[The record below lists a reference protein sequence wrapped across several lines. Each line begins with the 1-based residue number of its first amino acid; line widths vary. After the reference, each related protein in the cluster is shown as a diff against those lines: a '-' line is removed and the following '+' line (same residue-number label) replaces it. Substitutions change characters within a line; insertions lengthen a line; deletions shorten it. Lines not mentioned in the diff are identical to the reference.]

1 MIVSPT
7 GRGFVGPPNDCL
19 SPMGRR
25 FVGPP
30 NYCLSPTGRG
40 FVGPPNDCTPP
51 TGRGFVGPPNYCTST
66 MGRGFVGPPNDCLS
80 NGTGFRGTTQLLSL
94 SNGTGFRGTT
104 QRLYPSNGTGLCGT
118 TQRFSLSNAV
128 RQYDGETLLLN
139 SIQRSDM
146 GAYLCIASNGIPP
159 SVSKRFIVQVHLMSN
174 ALAHP
179 PYDQPYYSR
188 QGLGPYVHPLI
199 KVSNQLVAAPVASDV
214 LIQCYVEASPRA
226 MNSWYR
232 DMGTRSRARSV
243 WPLPNTATWPG
254 AMELLEGEDGRTRKQ
269 KKGSEQRSGWEKRV
283 TLGTIE
289 RADNVLFDEPETM
302 FIVGVPI
309 FTKRHIGQPLFQGGC
324 LQKISLSLS
333 FHESTLQLFL
343 PSTPNLTL
351 TLFRPDNPHSQW
363 SQSIL
368 LGPLFLSPLLPALL
382 CDIDIFS
389 SDTFNEYS
397 IDTFLSIPHPSGAEN
412 MEAFCSDFGRVD
424 LRQTDRSFFPTL
436 CHRKSIRADAYHHVG
451 RCILDI
457 IAEGT
462 ELYHWEEA
470 LLYYCFRVVNLL
482 GEKLIDSDKY
492 SIEEILLNEY
502 SLLMNLTIRNLERRD
517 FGGYLCRAG
526 EELHLAPKTTI
537 LPSPAKPDVL
547 KTSRK
552 KPTSHVH
559 DKKKKKKKPKKD
571 DLDDNSEEE
580 EGMDDVGSGMV
591 TTGSLV
597 ESRTMQTL
605 LPSASRP
612 PSWILHRN
620 DVVNSS
626 ARARQLCLPVWGAV
640 VATLVV
646 AASLATRAR
655 C

>member
-1 MIVSPT
+1 MMKLNYIPLVS
-7 GRGFVGPPNDCL
+7 
-19 SPMGRR
+19 
-25 FVGPP
+25 
-30 NYCLSPTGRG
+30 
-40 FVGPPNDCTPP
+40 
-51 TGRGFVGPPNYCTST
+51 
-66 MGRGFVGPPNDCLS
+66 
-80 NGTGFRGTTQLLSL
+80 
-94 SNGTGFRGTT
+94 
-104 QRLYPSNGTGLCGT
+104 
-118 TQRFSLSNAV
+118 AV

-232 DMGTRSRARSV
+232 DM
-243 WPLPNTATWPG
+243 
-254 AMELLEGEDGRTRKQ
+254 E
-269 KKGSEQRSGWEKRV
+269 
-283 TLGTIE
+283 
-289 RADNVLFDEPETM
+289 
-302 FIVGVPI
+302 
-309 FTKRHIGQPLFQGGC
+309 RHIGQPLFQGGC

-333 FHESTLQLFL
+333 FHESTLHLFL
-343 PSTPNLTL
+343 PSAPNLTL

-462 ELYHWEEA
+462 ELYHWGEA

-517 FGGYLCRAG
+517 FGGYLCSSVNALGKVEGAVRLQ
-526 EELHLAPKTTI
+526 ELHLAPKTTI

-605 LPSASRP
+605 LPSASRTSLVDTAP
-612 PSWILHRN
+612 QRRSQLVGAGPTTLSSSVGRRRSDACSGGVPRNQGSLLDETGQRFYRGGPVLHLVWRMRRFVLMEKVVFN
-620 DVVNSS
+620 LLKPCGVDV
-626 ARARQLCLPVWGAV
+626 
-640 VATLVV
+640 
-646 AASLATRAR
+646 
-655 C
+655 